1 MTQYPDKRTNL
12 QARLPQTLNHV
23 LISSKLDNFEN
34 IHNMGQN
41 FNIHKSVPTY
51 QETVITMYHFT
62 AFAMLKLTS
71 VLNYLSSDAF
81 LEVSMFE
88 EQNTDVSPTVY
99 L

>member
-1 MTQYPDKRTNL
+1 MIQYPDKRATI

>member
-1 MTQYPDKRTNL
+1 M
-12 QARLPQTLNHV
+12 

-34 IHNMGQN
+34 IHNIGQN
-41 FNIHKSVPTY
+41 NIHTSVPTY
-51 QETVITMYHFT
+51 QETVITVYHFT

-88 EQNTDVSPTVY
+88 QQKNYVSPTVY

>member
-1 MTQYPDKRTNL
+1 
-12 QARLPQTLNHV
+12 
-23 LISSKLDNFEN
+23 
-34 IHNMGQN
+34 MGQN
-41 FNIHKSVPTY
+41 FNIHKSVPTF

-71 VLNYLSSDAF
+71 VLIYLSSDAF

-88 EQNTDVSPTVY
+88 QQNTDVPPAVY